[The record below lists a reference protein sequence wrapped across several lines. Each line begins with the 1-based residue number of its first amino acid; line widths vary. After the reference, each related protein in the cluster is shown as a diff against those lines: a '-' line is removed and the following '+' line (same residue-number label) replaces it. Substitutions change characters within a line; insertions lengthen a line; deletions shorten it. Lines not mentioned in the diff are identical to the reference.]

1 MIVLDTSAILAILQ
15 EEPERDRFQL
25 EIARAGNALI
35 STGTI
40 IELAAVAARSSVLRS
55 RAENFLKE
63 PFVTQEPVTA
73 AQAAMAADAFQAWGK
88 GHHPAALNLGDMF
101 AYLLARERDLPLL
114 FKGNDFA
121 RTDVRNALAETS
133 S

>member
-1 MIVLDTSAILAILQ
+1 M
-15 EEPERDRFQL
+15 
-25 EIARAGNALI
+25 
-35 STGTI
+35 
-40 IELAAVAARSSVLRS
+40 
-55 RAENFLKE
+55 
-63 PFVTQEPVTA
+63 TQEPVTA

-101 AYLLARERDLPLL
+101 AFVLARERDLPLL

>member
-15 EEPERDRFQL
+15 EEPERDRFRL
-25 EIARAGNALI
+25 EIVRAGTALI
-35 STGTI
+35 SAGTI
-40 IELAAVAARSSVLRS
+40 VELAAVAGRSSVLRS
-55 RAENFLKE
+55 RAESFLKE
-63 PFVTQEPVTA
+63 PFVIQEPVTA
-73 AQAAMAADAFQAWGK
+73 EQAAMAADAFQAWGK

-121 RTDVRNALAETS
+121 RTDVRNALEDA
-133 S
+133 